1 MMTVTKANEKLTELQ
16 IEMVKLV
23 NEYEESTGLV
33 ITSVHVSTQDYI
45 KMFPECSRVVATIEL
60 PRQTTAKE
68 EDDND

>member
-33 ITSVHVSTQDYI
+33 VQSLYVAGKSYVE
-45 KMFPECSRVVATIEL
+45 KFPEQSRVVATIEL
-60 PRQTTAKE
+60 PKQAEVKGE
-68 EDDND
+68 K

>member
-33 ITSVHVSTQDYI
+33 VTSLFVSSKDTI
-45 KMFPECSRVVATIEL
+45 AMFPEQARVVAMAEL
-60 PRQTTAKE
+60 PRQTKVAEEAK
-68 EDDND
+68 